1 MPEQSYFVPNVIYL
15 NCTECR
21 GGHLAASQEVAS
33 PSSECREGVDI
44 DFFIASAPGNR
55 GGRAG
60 HGVSGTYGPGT

>member
-1 MPEQSYFVPNVIYL
+1 MLSISIAQNAEVI
-15 NCTECR
+15 T
-21 GGHLAASQEVAS
+21 GHLAASQEVAS

-44 DFFIASAPGNR
+44 DFFIASAPGSR